1 MMRRLALLTTATLI
15 LVPPSLYAQAT
26 LTRGGGGTIGVL
38 GPASAFQTTGA
49 SATHLARAHGV
60 GTTAA
65 MQPNM
70 QNRRKGGG
78 GGGNGGGCTI
88 YGFIGG
94 LSGSSTL
101 SSIGVFDLTGQA
113 SGNFS
118 LGSIAAPANA
128 AGGTLSANL
137 GAAPQGNVAGQVAR
151 NAGTLF
157 QYATSSNCGAGTPFT
172 TTLTSNPA
180 GAGGSVVATANTLR
194 MQATYTTQYV
204 ADPNNPYYCYYT
216 NNPNNQFLC
225 NLWSANVT
233 FNFLSNSFAALG
245 AGTYTLNIVQATI
258 TSP

>member
-60 GTTAA
+60 GTTAH

-70 QNRRKGGG
+70 QNQRKGGG

-88 YGFIGG
+88 YGFISG

-101 SSIGVFDLTGQA
+101 SSIGVFDLTGKA

-128 AGGTLSANL
+128 AGGT
-137 GAAPQGNVAGQVAR
+137 PQTGNVTMNMNLSNATAADTYAGA
-151 NAGTLF
+151 TI
-157 QYATSSNCGAGTPFT
+157 YITATST
-172 TTLTSNPA
+172 
-180 GAGGSVVATANTLR
+180 
-194 MQATYTTQYV
+194 
-204 ADPNNPYYCYYT
+204 
-216 NNPNNQFLC
+216 
-225 NLWSANVT
+225 
-233 FNFLSNSFAALG
+233 
-245 AGTYTLNIVQATI
+245 
-258 TSP
+258 

>member
-26 LTRGGGGTIGVL
+26 LTRGGGTIGVL
-38 GPASAFQTTGA
+38 GPASAFQA

-88 YGFIGG
+88 YGFISG
-94 LSGSSTL
+94 LSGGSTL
-101 SSIGVFDLTGQA
+101 SSIGVFDLTGKA

-128 AGGTLSANL
+128 TGGTLSANL
-137 GAAPQGNVAGQVAR
+137 GAAPRGNVAGQVAR

>member
-1 MMRRLALLTTATLI
+1 MMSRLALLTTAVLI
-15 LVPPSLYAQAT
+15 LVPPSLHAQST
-26 LTRGGGGTIGVL
+26 LTRGGGSIAVL
-38 GPASAFQTTGA
+38 GPASAFQ
-49 SATHLARAHGV
+49 SAGPHAIHPAAVRGLATPAG
-60 GTTAA
+60 
-65 MQPNM
+65 MQPSKSNPS
-70 QNRRKGGG
+70 KGG
-78 GGGNGGGCTI
+78 GGGNGGGCQI
-88 YGFIGG
+88 YGFLGG
-94 LSGSSTL
+94 LANGSTL
-101 SSIGVFDLTGQA
+101 SSIGVFDLTGQTT
-113 SGNFS
+113 GNFS
-118 LGSIAAPANA
+118 LGTATPTASA
-128 AGGTLSANL
+128 AGAVLSANL

-157 QYATSSNCGAGTPFT
+157 QYATDPNCGAGTPFT

-180 GAGGSVVATANTLR
+180 GSSGSVVATVNTLS

-216 NNPNNQFLC
+216 NNPNKQFLC

>member
-1 MMRRLALLTTATLI
+1 MMRRLALLTTATLL

-60 GTTAA
+60 GTTAH

-88 YGFIGG
+88 YGFLGG
-94 LSGSSTL
+94 LANGSTL
-101 SSIGVFDLTGQA
+101 NSIGVFDLTGKA

-194 MQATYTTQYV
+194 MQATYATQYV

-225 NLWSANVT
+225 NLWSANVI
-233 FNFLSNSFAALG
+233 FNFQSNSFAALG

>member
-1 MMRRLALLTTATLI
+1 MTRRLALLTAATLI

-26 LTRGGGGTIGVL
+26 LTRGGGTIGVL
-38 GPASAFQTTGA
+38 GPASAMSAITATTRGA
-49 SATHLARAHGV
+49 VIDSHNAPGARAAV
-60 GTTAA
+60 PRSMTAA
-65 MQPNM
+65 AAAQPAA
-70 QNRRKGGG
+70 GGS
-78 GGGNGGGCTI
+78 CTV

-94 LSGSSTL
+94 LSGGSTL

-137 GAAPQGNVAGQVAR
+137 GAAPRGNVAGQVAR

-216 NNPNNQFLC
+216 NNPNKQFLC

-233 FNFLSNSFAALG
+233 FNFQSNSFAALG

>member
-26 LTRGGGGTIGVL
+26 LTRGGGTIGVL
-38 GPASAFQTTGA
+38 GPASAFQA

>member
-1 MMRRLALLTTATLI
+1 MLRLRAMLLTAALI
-15 LVPPSLYAQAT
+15 TVPPSLYAQAT
-26 LTRGGGGTIGVL
+26 LTRGGGTIGVL
-38 GPASAFQTTGA
+38 GPASALGNLAGPATPGRAGTGRVGSHA
-49 SATHLARAHGV
+49 AMDRAAAANRLARPRA
-60 GTTAA
+60 
-65 MQPNM
+65 
-70 QNRRKGGG
+70 
-78 GGGNGGGCTI
+78 GGGCRI
-88 YGFIGG
+88 YGFLGG
-94 LSGSSTL
+94 LSGGSTL
-101 SSIGVFDLTGQA
+101 NSIGVFDLTGQA

-118 LGSIAAPANA
+118 LGTISTPANA
-128 AGGTLSANL
+128 AGGALIANL
-137 GAAPQGNVAGQVAR
+137 GAAPTGNVATSVMR

-216 NNPNNQFLC
+216 NNPNRTFLC